1 MNIYET
7 DRLLSEY
14 LLFHYAEPAELLPW
28 PNGPH
33 DALGFAVRAVT
44 ETFGPLP
51 ADGRALDV
59 GCAVGRSSFELAR
72 RVREVIG
79 IDYSHR
85 FIAAAETIR
94 DRGSIE
100 CDRVEEGDR
109 VTRVRLQRPP
119 LGHGTVTFLQG
130 DAMALPDGL
139 GTFDAVLAAN
149 LICRLSE
156 PKRFLSRLPSLVNPG
171 GTLVITTP
179 CTWMEEFT
187 PRIHWLGGCEQDG
200 ISRNTLEGLRAELEP
215 AFVLER
221 TLDLPFLIREHA
233 RKYQWSVAQ
242 ASVWTRRAG

>member
-1 MNIYET
+1 MNIYES

-28 PNGPH
+28 PQGPRE
-33 DALGFAVRAVT
+33 ALGFPVRAVT

-51 ADGRALDV
+51 RDGRALDV

-72 RVREVIG
+72 RVGEVIG
-79 IDYSHR
+79 IDYSRR
-85 FIAAAETIR
+85 FIEAARTILNQ
-94 DRGSIE
+94 GYIE
-100 CDRVEEGDR
+100 CDRLEEGER
-109 VTRVRLQRPP
+109 VTRLCLRRPP
-119 LGHGTVTFLQG
+119 LDHGSITFLQG

-139 GTFDAVLAAN
+139 GMFDAVLAAN
-149 LICRLSE
+149 LVCRLPE
-156 PKRFLSRLPSLVNPG
+156 PLRFLRQLPALVKPG

-187 PRIHWLGGCEQDG
+187 PRVHWLGGLEQEG
-200 ISRNTLEGLRAELEP
+200 VSRNTLDGLRAELEP

-242 ASVWTRRAG
+242 ASVWTRRNS